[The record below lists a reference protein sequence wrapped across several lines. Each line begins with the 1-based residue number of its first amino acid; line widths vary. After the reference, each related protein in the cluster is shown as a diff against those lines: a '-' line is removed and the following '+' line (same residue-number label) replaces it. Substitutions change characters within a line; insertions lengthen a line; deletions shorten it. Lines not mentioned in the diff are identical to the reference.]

1 MPVGLAAG
9 SGTIVR
15 SGGEGAS
22 WKGCALRSSSSGC
35 ARCARW
41 REGGEDM
48 SVNKAIKLYRS
59 KGLLDDSEHDLP
71 AVDALLDAGYTI
83 KWHGQGPYDT
93 AWCTVIEL
101 ERGC

>member
-1 MPVGLAAG
+1 MLA
-9 SGTIVR
+9 
-15 SGGEGAS
+15 SGGESGLACCKVGAS
-22 WKGCALRSSSSGC
+22 DRRGLGVCRPRFRVVRVVRDGV
-35 ARCARW
+35 R
-41 REGGEDM
+41 GGEDM

-59 KGLLDDSEHDLP
+59 KGLLNDNDHDLP
-71 AVDALLDAGYTI
+71 AIDALLDAGYTI

>member
-1 MPVGLAAG
+1 
-9 SGTIVR
+9 
-15 SGGEGAS
+15 
-22 WKGCALRSSSSGC
+22 
-35 ARCARW
+35 
-41 REGGEDM
+41 M

-59 KGLLDDSEHDLP
+59 KGLLNDNDRDLP
-71 AVDALLDAGYTI
+71 AIDALLDAGYTV

>member
-1 MPVGLAAG
+1 MHLG
-9 SGTIVR
+9 R
-15 SGGEGAS
+15 GGVCRPRLWVLCAMRGGVK
-22 WKGCALRSSSSGC
+22 KGVN
-35 ARCARW
+35 
-41 REGGEDM
+41 M

-59 KGLLDDSEHDLP
+59 KGLLNDNDHDLP

>member
-1 MPVGLAAG
+1 MADWAAG
-9 SGTIVR
+9 SRMTGR

-22 WKGCALRSSSSGC
+22 WRAWRLPSSSSGF

-41 REGGEDM
+41 REGGADM

-59 KGLLDDSEHDLP
+59 KGLLSKGLLNDDE
-71 AVDALLDAGYTI
+71 AIDALLDAGYTV

>member
-1 MPVGLAAG
+1 MWKVHLGRGVLCRPRCRV
-9 SGTIVR
+9 VR
-15 SGGEGAS
+15 AV
-22 WKGCALRSSSSGC
+22 RDVV
-35 ARCARW
+35 R
-41 REGGEDM
+41 GGEDM
-48 SVNKAIKLYRS
+48 SVSKAIKLYLA
-59 KGLLDDSEHDLP
+59 KGLLNDNDHDLT

>member
-1 MPVGLAAG
+1 MRPGVGGVWARHLRV
-9 SGTIVR
+9 VR
-15 SGGEGAS
+15 VVRDGV
-22 WKGCALRSSSSGC
+22 R
-35 ARCARW
+35 
-41 REGGEDM
+41 GGEDM

-59 KGLLDDSEHDLP
+59 KGMLNDNDHDLP

>member
-1 MPVGLAAG
+1 
-9 SGTIVR
+9 
-15 SGGEGAS
+15 
-22 WKGCALRSSSSGC
+22 
-35 ARCARW
+35 
-41 REGGEDM
+41 M

-59 KGLLDDSEHDLP
+59 KGLLNDNDHDLA